1 MERRSNTTNLKFI
14 KNDMNQTKKIEETF
28 NKINYND
35 NKSSSQKNK
44 IISDELSKYCDVYY

>member
-1 MERRSNTTNLKFI
+1 
-14 KNDMNQTKKIEETF
+14 MNQTKKIEETF